1 MSKVSTILK
10 DVLDSNIN
18 LDKITEDVYNKYAE
32 MLYDILSNGDFFQPL
47 YQLEDT
53 RKFSIGKP
61 VYHLQENGTN
71 TKLRV
76 TVSLDTYDNIEEFF
90 VLELNG
96 HDKTYV
102 DYDFS
107 ALEKLGMYG
116 SGIGRVED
124 NIDEL
129 ELFLDIFRKDIRIIE
144 NLSNY

>member
-10 DVLDSNIN
+10 DILDSNIN

-32 MLYDILSNGDFFQPL
+32 MLYDILRNGDFFRPF
-47 YQLEDT
+47 YQLEDI
-53 RKFSIGKP
+53 RRFRISRP

-76 TVSLDTYDNIEEFF
+76 TVALDTYDDIEEFF

-102 DYDFS
+102 DYNFS
-107 ALEKLGMYG
+107 ALEKLGMYV
-116 SGIGRVED
+116 SVIGRVED
-124 NIDEL
+124 NINEL
-129 ELFLDIFRKDIRIIE
+129 EHFLDIFRKDIRFIE